1 MQSRN
6 VNEIDNKHSSE
17 LYFSTKSVID
27 SFEISNHF
35 VSSKAISILH
45 NTSSIDGSTKRFLS

>member
-17 LYFSTKSVID
+17 LYLSTKSVID
-27 SFEISNHF
+27 SFQISNHF
-35 VSSKAISILH
+35 SSKAISILH
-45 NTSSIDGSTKRFLS
+45 NTTSIDGSTKRFLS